1 MKKIILILGILTT
14 IIIGCKKKTET
25 SPPNNSGGSTTGSN
39 PPAATGYYAQLNVLQ
54 NVILGFNSPPQ
65 NVIGAL
71 FYASAVTNSAV
82 LSVNAGTV
90 NVNGT
95 TLKLDNTN
103 AAGPIYA
110 DSTFNISGPPFNLTA
125 SGNGTVNAIS
135 LSYTLGYPTIGDTAS
150 IPSVITRSL
159 GMSITF
165 TNVTVSDSLAFIISS
180 GPGPGS
186 VSKNF
191 AVVNNSVAVNF
202 TSAELS
208 GLAATNNGGSFTINL
223 LRNHFQALNSKNYL
237 IQLEKRYFKIL
248 IKVN

>member
-1 MKKIILILGILTT
+1 MKKIIFTLVILTT
-14 IIIGCKKKTET
+14 IIISCKKKAET
-25 SPPNNSGGSTTGSN
+25 PPPNSPGGSTTGGT
-39 PPAATGYYAQLNVLQ
+39 PPAATGYNGQLNVLQ
-54 NVILGFNSPPQ
+54 NVILGFNAPPQ

-71 FYASAVTNSAV
+71 FYGSAVTNSAV

-90 NVNGT
+90 KVNGT
-95 TLKLDNTN
+95 TLKQDNTN
-103 AAGPIYA
+103 AAGPVYA

-125 SGNGTVNAIS
+125 SGNGTVNAVN

-159 GMSITF
+159 GMSVTF

-180 GPGPGS
+180 GSGS

-208 GLAATNNGGSFTINL
+208 SLAATNNGGSFTINL